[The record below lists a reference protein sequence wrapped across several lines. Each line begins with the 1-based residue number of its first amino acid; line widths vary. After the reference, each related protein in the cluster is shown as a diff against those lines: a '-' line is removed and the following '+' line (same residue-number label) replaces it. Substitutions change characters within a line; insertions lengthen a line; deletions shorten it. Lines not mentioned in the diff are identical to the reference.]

1 MFTQSSTRA
10 HTTAR
15 PATPLTANHVLASLP
30 EEDYRR
36 IAPALR
42 RVVLRSRQTLVR
54 QGQPVQEIIFPSIG
68 VCSLIKNTQDGHSIE
83 VLGIGLD
90 GVVGATVALGQPD
103 SPTDVVVQMSDD
115 NALSLPVD
123 VLKQDMQLGGALASV
138 VVTYCRVLTIQ
149 LMQASACHAR
159 HSVEQRCCRWLLAT
173 QARVQT
179 QSFGMTQEM
188 LAMALGVRRPT
199 VTLIIADL
207 QRVGAVQYSRGHA
220 NILDE
225 AALVERAC
233 ACIAVQAPRLYR

>member
-1 MFTQSSTRA
+1 MLTQPSTLPPSS
-10 HTTAR
+10 AR
-15 PATPLTANHVLASLP
+15 PAPLLTTNHVLASMP

-36 IAPALR
+36 IASSLR

-54 QGQPVQEIIFPSIG
+54 QGQTVQEIIFPARG

-115 NALSLPVD
+115 GALSLPVA
-123 VLKQDMQLGGALASV
+123 VLREEMERGGALASV
-138 VVTYCRVLTIQ
+138 IVNYCRALTAL

-173 QARVQT
+173 QARVQR
-179 QSFGMTQEM
+179 QSFAMTQEM

-207 QRVGAVQYSRGHA
+207 QRAGTVQYSRGSV
-220 NILDE
+220 NILDH

-233 ACIAVQAPRLYR
+233 ACFAVQVRRLYR